1 MNSEASLD
9 QCKSCAEIKPRLNN
23 ETEVELWKQ
32 AEWVPESKEW
42 NENWMS
48 NEVWMNGNRQCWKD
62 WLNAAIAVD
71 EGSIKAW
78 MNEGC
83 SRLQ

>member
-32 AEWVPESKEW
+32 AEWVPE
-42 NENWMS
+42 ENWRINGWMHS
-48 NEVWMNGNRQCWKD
+48 EAGNEDRKTG
-62 WLNAAIAVD
+62 
-71 EGSIKAW
+71 
-78 MNEGC
+78 
-83 SRLQ
+83 